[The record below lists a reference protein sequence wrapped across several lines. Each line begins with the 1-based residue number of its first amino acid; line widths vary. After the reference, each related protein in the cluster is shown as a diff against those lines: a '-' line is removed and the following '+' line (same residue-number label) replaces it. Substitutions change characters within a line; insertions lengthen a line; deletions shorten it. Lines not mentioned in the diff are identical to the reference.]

1 MKRLFFRDA
10 GIVLLS
16 LLLLSIP
23 AISHAQS
30 GQVSSGPPPIAPPL
44 AREGDLAVMLAAAL
58 GVGNTDNE
66 AEAETRLGEIGITP
80 RNGWI
85 ADYPVTPDVLG
96 ELQKSVS
103 DAADARKL
111 SMSRDEAL
119 KRLNDVSAQLGVGVQ
134 PFAGNE
140 TYRTESVGAEN
151 YPNPEV
157 INNYYYEEGP
167 PVVTY
172 YAPPPDYYY
181 LYAWVPYPFWC
192 YGFWFPGFFVLNDFH
207 RVVHVH
213 NRAMF
218 VSNHFNDVRAHR
230 VFRVDPVTRFNGRTF
245 AGIGAPRTGGFV
257 STGVPRSDRR
267 IFNAPPRTAPSSR
280 MVVAP
285 SGGSRMVNPSSGGS
299 RMVSPPSSAPTA
311 GQATRG
317 TGPGMAGQATG
328 GSGPGM
334 AGQGTRGGGT
344 VGAPSSGSGG
354 FSGGSHEGGG
364 FSGGSRGGGASS
376 GGDSFGGGHG
386 GGSSGGGGRGR

>member
-1 MKRLFFRDA
+1 MKSLSFRDA

-16 LLLLSIP
+16 LLLLLIP

-30 GQVSSGPPPIAPPL
+30 GQAISGPPPIAPPL
-44 AREGDLAVMLAAAL
+44 AREGALAVMLAAAL
-58 GVGNTDNE
+58 GIVNTEDE

-85 ADYPVTPDVLG
+85 ADYPVTPDILG

-111 SMSRDEAL
+111 SMNRDEAL
-119 KRLNDVSAQLGVGVQ
+119 KKLIDVNDQIASAVR

-140 TYRTESVGAEN
+140 TYRTEPPGAEN
-151 YPNPEV
+151 YPNPDV

-213 NRAMF
+213 NRAVF
-218 VSNHFNDVRAHR
+218 VSNHFNDVRVHR

-245 AGIGAPRTGGFV
+245 AGIGAPRGGGFV
-257 STGVPRSDRR
+257 STGVPKSDRR
-267 IFNAPPRTAPSSR
+267 IFNAPPRTAPTGR
-280 MVVAP
+280 MVVPP
-285 SGGSRMVNPSSGGS
+285 SGGSRV
-299 RMVSPPSSAPTA
+299 VSPPSSDGSRVVNPPSSAPVA
-311 GQATRG
+311 GQAARG
-317 TGPGMAGQATG
+317 AGPGMAGQATG
-328 GSGPGM
+328 RGGPGM
-334 AGQGTRGGGT
+334 AGQSTRGGGT
-344 VGAPSSGSGG
+344 VGAPSSGIGG
-354 FSGGSHEGGG
+354 FSGGN
-364 FSGGSRGGGASS
+364 RGGGVSS
-376 GGDSFGGGHG
+376 GGGHG
-386 GGSSGGGGRGR
+386 GGGHGR